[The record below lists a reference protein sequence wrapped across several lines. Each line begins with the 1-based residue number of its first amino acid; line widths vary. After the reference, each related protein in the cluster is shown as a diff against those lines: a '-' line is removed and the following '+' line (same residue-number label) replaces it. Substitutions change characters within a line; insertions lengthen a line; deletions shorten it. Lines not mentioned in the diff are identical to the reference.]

1 MFTITAYLNNG
12 FVYGRIKYLS
22 PFKLTKFLRLF
33 MMISTIANPF
43 VTDCPY
49 QTIIIVGLGLI
60 GGSFML
66 AMRERY
72 PNTTLVGVD
81 ANAET
86 VQQALK
92 NRWVNQAFLQL
103 ADVPL
108 ETLASSLNT
117 QQLIMLASHLTIN
130 EALLEAIAPRIQVLP
145 SVTVVDLGSC
155 KRKITT
161 MGQLLLP
168 QQFVGGHPIAGREKG
183 GLANASAL
191 LFFGKR
197 FLLTPH
203 EGLIGSDTLQRL
215 EQLLKAI
222 GMNPVYM
229 SAEEHDRTMAFM
241 SHLPQLYAVLLTNL
255 ISRYEPGKL
264 LGNHGGG
271 IDDQLRIAASPYE
284 MWGDVFAENADNMR
298 EVLAEMVAMLQ
309 ELHQQLD
316 TPELADWFAI
326 SNQIHA
332 AFHQLK
338 QPQKTTII

>member
-1 MFTITAYLNNG
+1 MFTITAYLNHY
-12 FVYGRIKYLS
+12 FVYGTIKLKDA
-22 PFKLTKFLRLF
+22 PLTALTVYPH
-33 MMISTIANPF
+33 MMMSAIAKPF
-43 VTDCPY
+43 VIDCPY
-49 QTIIIVGLGLI
+49 QTIIVVGLGLI

-66 AMRERY
+66 ALRERY
-72 PNTTLVGVD
+72 PNTTLIGVD

-92 NRWVNQAFLQL
+92 NRWVNQAYLQL

-108 ETLASSLNT
+108 ETLSSTSNT
-117 QQLIMLASHLTIN
+117 HQLIVLASHLSVN
-130 EALLEAIAPRIQVLP
+130 EALLEAIAPRVQALP
-145 SVTVVDLGSC
+145 SVTVMDLGSC

-161 MGQLLLP
+161 MGQHLLP
-168 QQFVGGHPIAGREKG
+168 SQFVGGHPMAGREKG
-183 GLANASAL
+183 GLGNASAL

-203 EGLIGSDTLQRL
+203 EGLVGSETLQRL

-222 GMNPVYM
+222 GVNPVYM

-271 IDDQLRIAASPYE
+271 IDDQLRIAASPYA
-284 MWGDVFAENADNMR
+284 MWGDVFTENSDNMR
-298 EVLAEMVAMLQ
+298 EVLAEMIAMLQ
-309 ELHQQLD
+309 ELHQKID
-316 TPELADWFAI
+316 SPELADWFAI